1 MTYFSDSADADRHQ
15 TQQAILEAT
24 HQILLESGYNGI
36 SISRI
41 ADRVGISKSVIY
53 HYYDNKESL
62 LAELLDV
69 VHRRFL
75 TKIFEQEDT
84 TPREELER
92 FLTLFVAA
100 PSLSCQSEAE
110 LTQLAKTYVE
120 LRTQSISNP
129 DYRSVFTESENR
141 VKRRLTETIEDG
153 IERGEFKP
161 VNPERTSE
169 HILTFVAGVLF
180 RQATTDSVD
189 GEQLNGEIHELLA
202 DRIYLN

>member
-1 MTYFSDSADADRHQ
+1 MTHFSDSADADRHQ

-75 TKIFEQEDT
+75 AKIFEQEDT

-92 FLTLFVAA
+92 FLTMFVAA
-100 PSLSCQSEAE
+100 QSVGCQPETE
-110 LTQLAKTYVE
+110 LTQLTKTYVE

-129 DYRSVFTESENR
+129 DYRSIFTESENR
-141 VKRRLTETIEDG
+141 VKRRLAETIEAG
-153 IERGEFKP
+153 IEQGEFKP

-189 GEQLNGEIHELLA
+189 GEHLNSEIQEHLA
-202 DRIYLN
+202 NRIYV

>member
-1 MTYFSDSADADRHQ
+1 MTYFSDSADTDRHQ

-24 HQILLESGYNGI
+24 HQVLLESGYNGI

-62 LAELLDV
+62 LAELLDA

-75 TKIFEQEDT
+75 AKIFEQEDT

-100 PSLSCQSEAE
+100 PSLSCQPETE
-110 LTQLAKTYVE
+110 LTQLAKAFVE

-129 DYRSVFTESENR
+129 DYRSIFTESENR
-141 VKRRLTETIEDG
+141 VKRRLTETIEAG
-153 IERGEFKP
+153 IEQGEFKP
-161 VNPERTSE
+161 VDPERTSE
-169 HILTFVAGVLF
+169 HIITFVAGILF

-189 GEQLNGEIHELLA
+189 SEALYDEVQQFLA
-202 DRIYLN
+202 DRIYV